1 MSTQAQIQANRR
13 NAQKSTG
20 PKTAEGKAVVAQNAL
35 KHGLFAHENVIKCEK
50 QADFDRFREELL
62 MGLSPVGGVEAML
75 AERVVSLSWRLKRV
89 ERMSNEVLDV
99 KIAQATAGS
108 WDQSRRREAGL
119 AEDSGDG
126 QPELI
131 LGWATI
137 RDFAD
142 AQVLER
148 LLLYEKRIES
158 SLYKAMSELQKLQRM
173 RKQEHTEVVI
183 EQQAQPSPSLRDE
196 DATQFEDHSDQQK
209 KQTQF
214 SFSAVSANS
223 AVNEK
228 QSQYVPFQ
236 AAMTPEDDKTRPKS

>member
-1 MSTQAQIQANRR
+1 
-13 NAQKSTG
+13 
-20 PKTAEGKAVVAQNAL
+20 
-35 KHGLFAHENVIKCEK
+35 
-50 QADFDRFREELL
+50 
-62 MGLSPVGGVEAML
+62 ML
-75 AERVVSLSWRLKRV
+75 AERVVSLSWRLKRA

-158 SLYKAMSELQKLQRM
+158 SLYKAMNELQKLQLLRKKEEIDILTIHPSLSFGNKAVPARM
-173 RKQEHTEVVI
+173 RDALATVNQAE
-183 EQQAQPSPSLRDE
+183 EQ
-196 DATQFEDHSDQQK
+196 TDQLK
-209 KQTQF
+209 
-214 SFSAVSANS
+214 
-223 AVNEK
+223 K
-228 QSQYVPFQ
+228 QSQLNSYRVMRI
-236 AAMTPEDDKTRPKS
+236 AKTN